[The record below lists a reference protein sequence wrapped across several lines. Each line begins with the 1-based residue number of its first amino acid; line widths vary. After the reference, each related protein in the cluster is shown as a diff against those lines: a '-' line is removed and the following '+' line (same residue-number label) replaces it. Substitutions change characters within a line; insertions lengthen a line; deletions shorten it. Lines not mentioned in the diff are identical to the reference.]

1 MATKEDDMSTATQ
14 ATQAARTTWKIDP
27 IHSHIEF
34 SVRHLMI
41 TTVKG
46 RFTGVDG
53 SVVIDE
59 ADPSKSSVDV
69 RIEASTVDTRE
80 PQRDGHLRSADFFDV
95 EKFPHLTFKST
106 RVGDRTGG
114 DFTVTGDLTIHGVT
128 REIVLQVTDEGRGKD
143 PWGGERAGF
152 SATTKLNRKDY
163 GLTWNQALETGGVVV
178 GDEVKIRLDLQL
190 VKA

>member
-1 MATKEDDMSTATQ
+1 MSTTTQ
-14 ATQAARTTWKIDP
+14 TARTTWKIDP
-27 IHSHIEF
+27 VHSHIEF

-53 SVVIDE
+53 TVAIDE
-59 ADPSKSSVDV
+59 ADVTDSTVDV
-69 RIEASTVDTRE
+69 RIDASTIDTRE
-80 PQRDGHLRSADFFDV
+80 PQRDAHLRSADFLDV

-106 RVGDRTGG
+106 RITGRKGDE
-114 DFTVTGDLTIHGVT
+114 FTLVGDLTIHGVT
-128 REIVLQVTDEGRGKD
+128 REVALSVTDEGRGKD

-152 SATTKLNRKDY
+152 SASTKINRKDY
-163 GLTWNQALETGGVVV
+163 GLTWNQALETGGVLV
-178 GDEVKIRLDLQL
+178 GDEVKIHLELQF